1 MILQHR
7 RNIQVTY
14 NTELIGNTCMHLQ
27 QEILLKCVF
36 YTKDQKLKLFKLK
49 KQIALAITIRKTFSH
64 IALFN
69 LAFKK
74 VLTQAFYKK

>member
-1 MILQHR
+1 MISQPR

-14 NTELIGNTCMHLQ
+14 NTELIGNTYMHLQ
-27 QEILLKCVF
+27 KEILLKCIF
-36 YTKDQKLKLFKLK
+36 YTKNQKLDLFKLK
-49 KQIALAITIRKTFSH
+49 TQIDLAITIHKTFSH

-69 LAFKK
+69 LAFKN